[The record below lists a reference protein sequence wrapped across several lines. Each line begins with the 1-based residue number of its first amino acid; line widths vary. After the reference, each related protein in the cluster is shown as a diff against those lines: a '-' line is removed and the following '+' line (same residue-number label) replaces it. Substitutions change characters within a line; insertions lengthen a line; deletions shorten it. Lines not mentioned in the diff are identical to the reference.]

1 MERKTKIILQ
11 IGDVIAAWEN
21 DFIDNSLE
29 DLYTAFEGLLVT
41 QTFSQEQIRHFLIEK
56 GEEFNEIYFKNE
68 TED

>member
-1 MERKTKIILQ
+1 MRTKLTLQ
-11 IGDVIAAWEN
+11 IGDNIVSWEN

-29 DLYTAFEGLLVT
+29 DLYNAFEGLLVT

>member
-1 MERKTKIILQ
+1 MKTKLTLQ
-11 IGDVIAAWEN
+11 IGDNIVSWEN

-29 DLYTAFEGLLVT
+29 ELYSAFEGLLVT
-41 QTFSQEQIRHFLIEK
+41 HTFEQEQIRHFLIEK

>member
-1 MERKTKIILQ
+1 MRTKLTLQ
-11 IGDVIAAWEN
+11 IGDNIVSWEN

-29 DLYTAFEGLLVT
+29 ELYSAFEGLLVT

-68 TED
+68 NEN